1 MVPFPTGW
9 APGLPTCPG
18 SGDSQWAPASVH
30 LHLAYPQPVSRQ
42 HHAPRIW
49 PHCCVPSAA
58 TCPGCHHP
66 SLGHSPPQALT
77 LPRRSPLLHSGGGL
91 EKHRVLLSGSH
102 LKQAMP
108 TTATKE
114 VFFLEGGTASN
125 MAWGPAPASLLLLQ
139 PHPPRHRPWPGHATP
154 AALPS
159 SFPPPP
165 TAAAH
170 PSRPNSGATLRAPK
184 PHAQGTRAPCYL
196 PPSTSHS
203 GGGPEPDRALQ
214 RPGEHGGGVC
224 EALTHTLTPGTG
236 WLPPDM
242 APTLIPGCLGAS
254 SLRGHY
260 KIAQHPGRI
269 QAWTLDTATNSLPS
283 FTSSL
288 VPQL

>member
-1 MVPFPTGW
+1 MGPCVRPPS
-9 APGLPTCPG
+9 PCLPSACV
-18 SGDSQWAPASVH
+18 QAAS
-30 LHLAYPQPVSRQ
+30 R
-42 HHAPRIW
+42 PRIW

-77 LPRRSPLLHSGGGL
+77 LPRPSPLLHSGGGL

-125 MAWGPAPASLLLLQ
+125 MAWGPAPASLPLLQ

-203 GGGPEPDRALQ
+203 GGVQSLTGPFRGLGSTAVGSVRRSHTRSHRAQ
-214 RPGEHGGGVC
+214 
-224 EALTHTLTPGTG
+224 A
-236 WLPPDM
+236 
-242 APTLIPGCLGAS
+242 GCL
-254 SLRGHY
+254 LTW
-260 KIAQHPGRI
+260 P
-269 QAWTLDTATNSLPS
+269 P
-283 FTSSL
+283 
-288 VPQL
+288 P